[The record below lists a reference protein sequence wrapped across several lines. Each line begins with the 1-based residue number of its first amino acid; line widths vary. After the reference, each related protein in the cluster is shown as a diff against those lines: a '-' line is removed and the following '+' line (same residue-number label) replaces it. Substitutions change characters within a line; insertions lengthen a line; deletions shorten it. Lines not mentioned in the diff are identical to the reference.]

1 MLHIILPSYIFIA
14 AEVAAGSRQPPAS
27 RCGQGGVGGQGGEG
41 GGEGGMVRWSD
52 GTAPGGGDGLRRR
65 DCPVAADWPLRP
77 LKLTPSLAC
86 CLPASSASPTPPQAA
101 PRPLPAF
108 GAAQLQRR
116 APPRLAAS
124 LGRTA
129 PLPRVA
135 PRRRPLPP
143 FGHGT
148 GRATPVRAASRAI
161 WPPPHRPRSS
171 RRGRRQ
177 KITRQCLFTQFTLSH

>member
-1 MLHIILPSYIFIA
+1 MWARGRRRARWGGGWGRGGGAMVRWHY
-14 AEVAAGSRQPPAS
+14 AGGWGRPPAS
-27 RCGQGGVGGQGGEG
+27 
-41 GGEGGMVRWSD
+41 
-52 GTAPGGGDGLRRR
+52 
-65 DCPVAADWPLRP
+65 LRP
-77 LKLTPSLAC
+77 SSGRLALASSEIEPPSLAC
-86 CLPASSASPTPPQAA
+86 CLPAPSASPTPPQAA
-101 PRPLPAF
+101 PRPLPGF

-177 KITRQCLFTQFTLSH
+177 KITRQCLFTRFTLSH